1 MALGGLLV
9 GLGIWSIFSRVDR
22 HKSRVLIA
30 ENQYMENP
38 TPVMD
43 PKRHSSWD
51 TDILIIGSGAAGL
64 RAALAASER
73 ADVTLITKTTLTES
87 NTHYAQGGIAVAM
100 NLDDTIA
107 LHIKDT
113 CAAGVGL
120 CDVHAVEMMV
130 SEGIPRVA
138 ELLDWGANFDWEG
151 ALPRF
156 TQEAAHS
163 RRRIVH
169 KGDAT
174 GRETTDVLIQRVL
187 NTERIKVLQSAFA
200 IDLLTANDAAGRE
213 ETLTCYGASAVV
225 DGALVYIRAR
235 ATILA
240 TGGLGRIY
248 PCTSNPK
255 VATGDGFAAAWRAGC
270 EMVDMEFV
278 QFHPTTLCLDGA
290 PNFLISE
297 AVRGEGGELIN
308 IRGER
313 FMWKYHEKGE
323 LAPRDVVSRSIQNE
337 MELTGFPCVYLDIT
351 HKPAEFIRERFPTI
365 SDTTKRYGL
374 DISVDLIP
382 VRPGAH
388 FMMGGIRTNT
398 DTETNLKGLYAC
410 GEVACTGVHGA
421 NRLASNSLLEC
432 LVFGARAGT
441 NAAIFAESESPDHP
455 PDIPAVDNVLAS
467 VETDLTFVEA
477 VKDATREV
485 LWENVS
491 IERNGEGLR
500 QTLAELQ
507 DLTVSL
513 ESLQTASVERTVE
526 TTDAIGQMPS
536 VSPVLLQTTDVEL
549 IEAVNML
556 NVALMITQSALV
568 RTESRGAHYRADF
581 PTQND
586 TDWSRRVLLTQDKT
600 PEVVAL

>member
-1 MALGGLLV
+1 
-9 GLGIWSIFSRVDR
+9 
-22 HKSRVLIA
+22 
-30 ENQYMENP
+30 MENP
-38 TPVMD
+38 TSAMNPEAHL
-43 PKRHSSWD
+43 RWD
-51 TDILIIGSGAAGL
+51 TDVLIIGSGAAGL
-64 RAALAASER
+64 RAALAASEH
-73 ADVTLITKTTLTES
+73 ANVTLITKTTLTES

-113 CAAGVGL
+113 CAAGAGL
-120 CDVHAVEMMV
+120 CNVEAVEMMV

-151 ALPRF
+151 TLPRF
-156 TQEAAHS
+156 TREAAHS

-187 NTERIKVLQSAFA
+187 NTERIHVLQNTFA
-200 IDLLTANDAAGRE
+200 IDLLTDTNVKSRGENATA
-213 ETLTCYGASAVV
+213 CYGVTAIVEEQIV
-225 DGALVYIRAR
+225 CIRAKS
-235 ATILA
+235 TILA

-270 EMVDMEFV
+270 EMIDMEFV
-278 QFHPTTLCLDGA
+278 QFHPTTLFLDGA

-297 AVRGEGGELIN
+297 AVRGEGGKLLS

-313 FMWKYHEKGE
+313 FMEKYHEKGE
-323 LAPRDVVSRSIQNE
+323 LAPRDVVSRAIQTE
-337 MELTGFPCVYLDIT
+337 MDLTGFPCVFLDIT
-351 HKPAEFIRERFPTI
+351 HKPEDFILERFPTI

-374 DISVDLIP
+374 NINMDLIP

-398 DTETNLKGLYAC
+398 DTQTNLKGLYAC

-432 LVFGARAGT
+432 LVYGARAGT
-441 NAAIFAESESPDHP
+441 NAATFANSYQSSVISSQLQAGSES
-455 PDIPAVDNVLAS
+455 
-467 VETDLTFVEA
+467 
-477 VKDATREV
+477 ATRDALTDNRKLKTDDYSIESIKDV
-485 LWENVS
+485 IRETLWKNVS
-491 IERNGEGLR
+491 IERNGEGLKE
-500 QTLAELQ
+500 TLAELQ
-507 DLTVSL
+507 DLM
-513 ESLQTASVERTVE
+513 ESLGRVLPNLEAADVATVE
-526 TTDAIGQMPS
+526 T
-536 VSPVLLQTTDVEL
+536 
-549 IEAVNML
+549 VNML
-556 NVALMITQSALV
+556 NVALMITQSALA

-581 PTQND
+581 PSQDD
-586 TDWSRRVLLTQDKT
+586 TEWQRRILITRDNT
-600 PEVVAL
+600 PEAISL

>member
-1 MALGGLLV
+1 
-9 GLGIWSIFSRVDR
+9 
-22 HKSRVLIA
+22 
-30 ENQYMENP
+30 MENP
-38 TPVMD
+38 TSAVNPE
-43 PKRHSSWD
+43 RHSSWD
-51 TDILIIGSGAAGL
+51 TDVLIIGSGAAGL
-64 RAALAASER
+64 RAALAASEHTN
-73 ADVTLITKTTLTES
+73 VTLITKTTLTES

-120 CDVHAVEMMV
+120 CDVKAVEMMV

-151 ALPRF
+151 TLPRF

-187 NTERIKVLQSAFA
+187 NTENIHVLQNTFA
-200 IDLLTANDAAGRE
+200 IDLLTDVENSKGHE
-213 ETLTCYGASAVV
+213 ETVTCYGVTAVV
-225 DGALVYIRAR
+225 DEQVVYIRAR

-240 TGGLGRIY
+240 TGGLGRLY

-278 QFHPTTLCLDGA
+278 QFHPTTLYLDGA

-297 AVRGEGGELIN
+297 AVRGEGGKLIN

-313 FMWKYHEKGE
+313 FMEKYHEKGE
-323 LAPRDVVSRSIQNE
+323 LAPRDVVSRAIQIE

-351 HKPAEFIRERFPTI
+351 HKPAEFILERFPTI

-374 DISVDLIP
+374 DISIDLIP

-398 DTETNLKGLYAC
+398 NTETNLKGLYAC

-432 LVFGARAGT
+432 LVYGARAGT
-441 NAAIFAESESPDHP
+441 NAATFAALQLSHP
-455 PDIPAVDNVLAS
+455 PDMLSAGNIGTSQTPHIEVDLVAIEAIRDAIQ
-467 VETDLTFVEA
+467 ET
-477 VKDATREV
+477 

-491 IERNGEGLR
+491 IERNGEGLE

-507 DLTVSL
+507 DLTTDLGSVPAPP
-513 ESLQTASVERTVE
+513 ESSDIAIIE
-526 TTDAIGQMPS
+526 TI
-536 VSPVLLQTTDVEL
+536 
-549 IEAVNML
+549 NML
-556 NVALMITQSALV
+556 NVALMITESALT

-581 PTQND
+581 PMSDD
-586 TDWSRRVLLTQDKT
+586 TDWHRRILIKNDNP
-600 PEVVAL
+600 PEVIPL

>member
-1 MALGGLLV
+1 
-9 GLGIWSIFSRVDR
+9 
-22 HKSRVLIA
+22 
-30 ENQYMENP
+30 MENP
-38 TPVMD
+38 TSAMNPEAHL
-43 PKRHSSWD
+43 KWD
-51 TDILIIGSGAAGL
+51 TDVLIIGSGAAGL
-64 RAALAASER
+64 RAALAASEQ
-73 ADVTLITKTTLTES
+73 ANVTLITKTTLTES

-113 CAAGVGL
+113 CAAGAGL
-120 CDVHAVEMMV
+120 CNVEAVEMMV

-151 ALPRF
+151 TLPRF
-156 TQEAAHS
+156 TREAAHS

-187 NTERIKVLQSAFA
+187 NTERIHVLQNTFA
-200 IDLLTANDAAGRE
+200 IDLLTDAAVESGGE
-213 ETLTCYGASAVV
+213 DATACYGVTAIVEEQIV
-225 DGALVYIRAR
+225 CIRAKT
-235 ATILA
+235 TILA

-278 QFHPTTLCLDGA
+278 QFHPTTLFLDGA

-297 AVRGEGGELIN
+297 AVRGEGGKLLS

-313 FMWKYHEKGE
+313 FMEKYHEKGE
-323 LAPRDVVSRSIQNE
+323 LAPRDVVSRAIQSE
-337 MELTGFPCVYLDIT
+337 MDLTGFPCVFLDIT
-351 HKPAEFIRERFPTI
+351 HKPEDFILERFPTI

-374 DISVDLIP
+374 NINMDLIP

-398 DTETNLKGLYAC
+398 DTQTNLKGLYAC

-432 LVFGARAGT
+432 LVYGARAGT
-441 NAAIFAESESPDHP
+441 NAATFAQSQPPHP
-455 PDIPAVDNVLAS
+455 PTTPIPKNVGTSLAAPTDRS
-467 VETDLTFVEA
+467 NNTHTESIKDVIRET
-477 VKDATREV
+477 
-485 LWENVS
+485 LWKNVS
-491 IERNGEGLR
+491 IERNGEGLKE
-500 QTLAELQ
+500 TLAELQ
-507 DLTVSL
+507 DLM
-513 ESLQTASVERTVE
+513 ESLGRLLTNPEVADITTVE
-526 TTDAIGQMPS
+526 T
-536 VSPVLLQTTDVEL
+536 
-549 IEAVNML
+549 VNML
-556 NVALMITQSALV
+556 NVALMITQSALA

-581 PTQND
+581 PSQDD
-586 TDWSRRVLLTQDKT
+586 TEWQRRILITRDNT
-600 PEVVAL
+600 PEATSL

>member
-1 MALGGLLV
+1 
-9 GLGIWSIFSRVDR
+9 
-22 HKSRVLIA
+22 
-30 ENQYMENP
+30 MENP
-38 TPVMD
+38 TSAMNPEAHL
-43 PKRHSSWD
+43 KWD
-51 TDILIIGSGAAGL
+51 TDVLIIGSGAAGL
-64 RAALAASER
+64 RAALAASEH
-73 ADVTLITKTTLTES
+73 ANVTLITKTTLTES

-113 CAAGVGL
+113 CAAGAGL
-120 CDVHAVEMMV
+120 CNVEAVEMMV

-151 ALPRF
+151 TLPRF
-156 TQEAAHS
+156 TREAAHS

-187 NTERIKVLQSAFA
+187 NTERIHVLQNTFA
-200 IDLLTANDAAGRE
+200 IDLLTDADVESGGEDA
-213 ETLTCYGASAVV
+213 TACYGVTAIVEQQIV
-225 DGALVYIRAR
+225 CIRAK

-270 EMVDMEFV
+270 EMIDMEFV
-278 QFHPTTLCLDGA
+278 QFHPTTLFLDGA

-297 AVRGEGGELIN
+297 AVRGEGGKLLS

-313 FMWKYHEKGE
+313 FMEKYHEKGE
-323 LAPRDVVSRSIQNE
+323 LAPRDVVSRAIQTE
-337 MELTGFPCVYLDIT
+337 MDLTGFPCVFLDIT
-351 HKPAEFIRERFPTI
+351 HKPEDFILERFPTI

-374 DISVDLIP
+374 NINMDLIP

-398 DTETNLKGLYAC
+398 DTQTNLKGLYAC

-432 LVFGARAGT
+432 LVYGARAGT
-441 NAAIFAESESPDHP
+441 NAATFANSYQS
-455 PDIPAVDNVLAS
+455 S
-467 VETDLTFVEA
+467 VISGQLQADSGT
-477 VKDATREV
+477 ATRDSLTDNRKLKTDDYSIESIKDIIRET
-485 LWENVS
+485 LWKNVS
-491 IERNGEGLR
+491 IERNGEGLKE
-500 QTLAELQ
+500 TLAELQ
-507 DLTVSL
+507 DLM
-513 ESLQTASVERTVE
+513 ESLGHVLTTPEVADVATVE
-526 TTDAIGQMPS
+526 T
-536 VSPVLLQTTDVEL
+536 
-549 IEAVNML
+549 VNML
-556 NVALMITQSALV
+556 NVALMITQSALA

-581 PTQND
+581 PIQED
-586 TDWSRRVLLTQDKT
+586 TEWQRRILITRNNTL
-600 PEVVAL
+600 EAISL

>member
-1 MALGGLLV
+1 
-9 GLGIWSIFSRVDR
+9 
-22 HKSRVLIA
+22 
-30 ENQYMENP
+30 MENP
-38 TPVMD
+38 IAAMNPEG
-43 PKRHSSWD
+43 HLSWD
-51 TDILIIGSGAAGL
+51 TDVLIIGSGAAGL
-64 RAALAASER
+64 RAALAASEH

-113 CAAGVGL
+113 TAAGAGL
-120 CDVHAVEMMV
+120 CDVKAVEMMV

-151 ALPRF
+151 TLPRF

-187 NTERIKVLQSAFA
+187 NTERIQVLQNTFA
-200 IDLLTANDAAGRE
+200 IDLLTDADASERHE
-213 ETLTCYGASAVV
+213 DTLTCYGVTAIVEEQIV
-225 DGALVYIRAR
+225 CIRAK

-270 EMVDMEFV
+270 EMIDMEFV
-278 QFHPTTLCLDGA
+278 QFHPTTLFLDGA

-297 AVRGEGGELIN
+297 AVRGEGGKLLN

-313 FMWKYHEKGE
+313 FMEKYHEKGE
-323 LAPRDVVSRSIQNE
+323 LAPRDVVSRAIQIE
-337 MELTGFPCVYLDIT
+337 MDLTGFPCVYLDIT
-351 HKPAEFIRERFPTI
+351 HQPKDFILERFPTI
-365 SDTTKRYGL
+365 SDTTRHYGL
-374 DISVDLIP
+374 DINIDLIP

-398 DTETNLKGLYAC
+398 DTQTNLKGLYAC

-432 LVFGARAGT
+432 LVYGARAGT
-441 NAAIFAESESPDHP
+441 NATAFARSQPADP
-455 PDIPAVDNVLAS
+455 PDIPLPSNVGTSLAPTADKA
-467 VETDLTFVEA
+467 VETHTEA
-477 VKDATREV
+477 TKNAIRET

-491 IERNGEGLR
+491 IERNGEGL
-500 QTLAELQ
+500 QETLAELQ
-507 DLTVSL
+507 ELTANL
-513 ESLQTASVERTVE
+513 ENVLTNPEVKDV
-526 TTDAIGQMPS
+526 TT
-536 VSPVLLQTTDVEL
+536 
-549 IEAVNML
+549 IEMVNML
-556 NVALMITQSALV
+556 NVALMITQSALT

-581 PTQND
+581 STPDDPAWQ
-586 TDWSRRVLLTQDKT
+586 RRVLITRDNPL
-600 PEVVAL
+600 EVVPL

>member
-1 MALGGLLV
+1 
-9 GLGIWSIFSRVDR
+9 
-22 HKSRVLIA
+22 
-30 ENQYMENP
+30 MENP
-38 TPVMD
+38 TSAMNPEA
-43 PKRHSSWD
+43 HLSWD
-51 TDILIIGSGAAGL
+51 TDVLIIGSGAAGL
-64 RAALAASER
+64 RAALAVSEH
-73 ADVTLITKTTLTES
+73 ANVTLITKTTLTES

-113 CAAGVGL
+113 CAAGAGL
-120 CDVHAVEMMV
+120 CNVEAVEMMV

-151 ALPRF
+151 TLPRF
-156 TQEAAHS
+156 TREAAHS

-187 NTERIKVLQSAFA
+187 NTERIHTLQNTFA
-200 IDLLTANDAAGRE
+200 IDLLTDADVELGSEDA
-213 ETLTCYGASAVV
+213 TACYGVTAIVEEQIV
-225 DGALVYIRAR
+225 CIRAK

-240 TGGLGRIY
+240 TGGLGQIY

-270 EMVDMEFV
+270 EMIDMEFV
-278 QFHPTTLCLDGA
+278 QFHPTTLFLDGA

-297 AVRGEGGELIN
+297 AVRGEGGKLLS

-313 FMWKYHEKGE
+313 FMEKYHESGE
-323 LAPRDVVSRSIQNE
+323 LAPRDVVSRAIQNE
-337 MELTGFPCVYLDIT
+337 MDLTGFPCVFLDIT
-351 HKPAEFIRERFPTI
+351 DKPEDFILERFPTI

-374 DISVDLIP
+374 NINMDLIP

-398 DTETNLKGLYAC
+398 DTQTSLKGLYAC

-432 LVFGARAGT
+432 LVYGARAGT
-441 NAAIFAESESPDHP
+441 NAATFAESQPDHP
-455 PDIPAVDNVLAS
+455 PATPIPSNVGMSLTAPTDVSDNTQTESIKDVIR
-467 VETDLTFVEA
+467 EA
-477 VKDATREV
+477 

-491 IERNGEGLR
+491 IERNGEGL
-500 QTLAELQ
+500 QETLAELQ
-507 DLTVSL
+507 DLM
-513 ESLQTASVERTVE
+513 ESLGNVLTNSEIADVTTVE
-526 TTDAIGQMPS
+526 T
-536 VSPVLLQTTDVEL
+536 
-549 IEAVNML
+549 VNML
-556 NVALMITQSALV
+556 NVALMITQSALA

-581 PTQND
+581 PTQDD
-586 TDWSRRVLLTQDKT
+586 TEWQRRILITRDNAPDAISL
-600 PEVVAL
+600 

>member
-1 MALGGLLV
+1 
-9 GLGIWSIFSRVDR
+9 
-22 HKSRVLIA
+22 
-30 ENQYMENP
+30 MENP
-38 TPVMD
+38 TSAMNPEAHL
-43 PKRHSSWD
+43 KWD
-51 TDILIIGSGAAGL
+51 TDVLIIGSGAAGL
-64 RAALAASER
+64 RAALAAS
-73 ADVTLITKTTLTES
+73 AHANVTLITKTTLTES

-113 CAAGVGL
+113 CAAGAGL
-120 CDVHAVEMMV
+120 CNAEAVERMV

-151 ALPRF
+151 TLPRF
-156 TQEAAHS
+156 TREAAHS

-187 NTERIKVLQSAFA
+187 NTERIHVLQNTFA
-200 IDLLTANDAAGRE
+200 IDLLTDADVESGRKDA
-213 ETLTCYGASAVV
+213 TACYGVTAIVEEQIV
-225 DGALVYIRAR
+225 CIRAKT
-235 ATILA
+235 TILA

-270 EMVDMEFV
+270 EMIDMEFV

-297 AVRGEGGELIN
+297 AVRGEGGKLLSIS
-308 IRGER
+308 GER
-313 FMWKYHEKGE
+313 FMEKYHEKGE
-323 LAPRDVVSRSIQNE
+323 LAPRDVVSRAIQSE
-337 MELTGFPCVYLDIT
+337 MELTGFPCVFLDIT
-351 HKPAEFIRERFPTI
+351 HKPEDFILERFPTI

-374 DISVDLIP
+374 NINMDLIP

-398 DTETNLKGLYAC
+398 DTQTNLKGLYAC

-432 LVFGARAGT
+432 LVYGARAGT
-441 NAAIFAESESPDHP
+441 NAATFAESQPAHP
-455 PDIPAVDNVLAS
+455 PTTPIPSNVGTSIATPTDRSDNTHTEAIKDVIR
-467 VETDLTFVEA
+467 ET
-477 VKDATREV
+477 
-485 LWENVS
+485 LWKNVS
-491 IERNGEGLR
+491 IERNGEGL
-500 QTLAELQ
+500 QETLAELQ
-507 DLTVSL
+507 DLM
-513 ESLQTASVERTVE
+513 ESLGRVPTNPEVADVATVE
-526 TTDAIGQMPS
+526 T
-536 VSPVLLQTTDVEL
+536 
-549 IEAVNML
+549 VNML
-556 NVALMITQSALV
+556 NVALMITQSALA

-581 PTQND
+581 PTQDD
-586 TDWSRRVLLTQDKT
+586 TEWQRRILITRDNT
-600 PEVVAL
+600 PEAISL

>member
-1 MALGGLLV
+1 
-9 GLGIWSIFSRVDR
+9 
-22 HKSRVLIA
+22 
-30 ENQYMENP
+30 MENS
-38 TPVMD
+38 TSVMN

-51 TDILIIGSGAAGL
+51 TDVLIIGSGAAGL

-113 CAAGVGL
+113 CAAGGGL
-120 CDVHAVEMMV
+120 CDAQAVEMMV

-151 ALPRF
+151 TLPRF

-187 NTERIKVLQSAFA
+187 NTERINVLQSAFA
-200 IDLLTANDAAGRE
+200 IDLLTDANVTTGDE
-213 ETLTCYGASAVV
+213 EPLTCYGVTAVV
-225 DGALVYIRAR
+225 DEELVYIRAK

-240 TGGLGRIY
+240 TGGLGRLY

-278 QFHPTTLCLDGA
+278 QFHPTTLYLDGA

-297 AVRGEGGELIN
+297 AVRGEGGQLIN

-313 FMWKYHEKGE
+313 FMRKYHEKEE
-323 LAPRDVVSRSIQNE
+323 LAPRDVVSRSIQSE
-337 MELTGFPCVYLDIT
+337 MALTGFPCVYLDIT
-351 HKPAEFIRERFPTI
+351 HKPAEFILERFPTI

-374 DISVDLIP
+374 DISIDLIP

-441 NAAIFAESESPDHP
+441 NAALFAESKSPDHP
-455 PDIPAVDNVLAS
+455 PDIPAIDNGLTS
-467 VETDLTFVEA
+467 VETDLTFIEA
-477 VKDATREV
+477 VKDTIQEV

-491 IERNGEGLR
+491 IERDGEGLE

-513 ESLQTASVERTVE
+513 ESLQ
-526 TTDAIGQMPS
+526 S
-536 VSPVLLQTTDVEL
+536 VSQTLLQTTDVEI

-556 NVALMITQSALV
+556 NVALMITESALV

-581 PTQND
+581 PMQND
-586 TDWSRRVLLTQDKT
+586 TDWYRRVLLTRDAA
-600 PEVVAL
+600 PEVVALNRPEME

>member
-1 MALGGLLV
+1 MPH
-9 GLGIWSIFSRVDR
+9 FSSLPC
-22 HKSRVLIA
+22 KGNMST
-30 ENQYMENP
+30 E
-38 TPVMD
+38 
-43 PKRHSSWD
+43 WD
-51 TDILIIGSGAAGL
+51 TDVLIIGSGAAGL
-64 RAALAASER
+64 RAALAASEH
-73 ADVTLITKTTLTES
+73 ANVTLITKTTLTES

-113 CAAGVGL
+113 CAAGAGL
-120 CDVHAVEMMV
+120 CNVEAVEMMV

-151 ALPRF
+151 TLPRF
-156 TQEAAHS
+156 TREAAHS

-187 NTERIKVLQSAFA
+187 NTERIHVLQNTFA
-200 IDLLTANDAAGRE
+200 IDLLTDADGEAQD
-213 ETLTCYGASAVV
+213 TDATACYGVTAIVEEQIV
-225 DGALVYIRAR
+225 CIRAK

-270 EMVDMEFV
+270 EMIDMEFV
-278 QFHPTTLCLDGA
+278 QFHPTTLFLDGA

-297 AVRGEGGELIN
+297 AVRGEGGKLLS

-313 FMWKYHEKGE
+313 FMEKYHEKGE
-323 LAPRDVVSRSIQNE
+323 LAPRDVVSRAIQCE
-337 MELTGFPCVYLDIT
+337 MDLTGFPCVFLDIT
-351 HKPAEFIRERFPTI
+351 HKPEDFILERFPTI

-374 DISVDLIP
+374 NINMDLIP

-398 DTETNLKGLYAC
+398 DTQTNLKGLYAC

-432 LVFGARAGT
+432 LVYGARAGT
-441 NAAIFAESESPDHP
+441 NAATFANSYQS
-455 PDIPAVDNVLAS
+455 S
-467 VETDLTFVEA
+467 VITGQLQRGSGT
-477 VKDATREV
+477 ATRDALTDNRELKTDDYSIESIKDV
-485 LWENVS
+485 IRETLWKNVS
-491 IERNGEGLR
+491 IERNGEGL
-500 QTLAELQ
+500 QETLAELQ
-507 DLTVSL
+507 DLMKSL
-513 ESLQTASVERTVE
+513 GRVLTNPEVADIETVE
-526 TTDAIGQMPS
+526 TI
-536 VSPVLLQTTDVEL
+536 
-549 IEAVNML
+549 NML
-556 NVALMITQSALV
+556 NVALMITQSALT

-581 PTQND
+581 PTPDDAEWQQRILITRDN
-586 TDWSRRVLLTQDKT
+586 T
-600 PEVVAL
+600 PTAISL

>member
-1 MALGGLLV
+1 
-9 GLGIWSIFSRVDR
+9 
-22 HKSRVLIA
+22 
-30 ENQYMENP
+30 MENP
-38 TPVMD
+38 TSAVNPE
-43 PKRHSSWD
+43 RNSSWD
-51 TDILIIGSGAAGL
+51 TDVLIIGSGAAGL
-64 RAALAASER
+64 RAALAASEHTS
-73 ADVTLITKTTLTES
+73 VTLITKTTLTES

-113 CAAGVGL
+113 CAAGAGL
-120 CDVHAVEMMV
+120 CDAKAVEMMV

-151 ALPRF
+151 TLPRF

-187 NTERIKVLQSAFA
+187 NTENIHVLQNAFA
-200 IDLLTANDAAGRE
+200 IDLLTDA
-213 ETLTCYGASAVV
+213 ETPQEFQEALTCYGVTAIV
-225 DGALVYIRAR
+225 DEQVTAIRAKS
-235 ATILA
+235 TILA

-278 QFHPTTLCLDGA
+278 QFHPTTLYLDGA

-297 AVRGEGGELIN
+297 AVRGEGGQLIN

-313 FMWKYHEKGE
+313 FMERYHEKGE
-323 LAPRDVVSRSIQNE
+323 LAPRDVVSRAIQIE

-351 HKPAEFIRERFPTI
+351 HKPAEFIHERFPTI
-365 SDTTKRYGL
+365 SETTKHYGL
-374 DISVDLIP
+374 DISIDLIP

-432 LVFGARAGT
+432 LVYGARAGT
-441 NAAIFAESESPDHP
+441 NAAAFAASQPSHP
-455 PDIPAVDNVLAS
+455 PGILLGGNT
-467 VETDLTFVEA
+467 ETSQTPDSGFIEA
-477 VKDATREV
+477 VKDAIRET

-491 IERNGEGLR
+491 IERNSEGLR
-500 QTLAELQ
+500 QTLAELK
-507 DLTVSL
+507 DLTPNLGNVPA
-513 ESLQTASVERTVE
+513 TPAPN
-526 TTDAIGQMPS
+526 DIA
-536 VSPVLLQTTDVEL
+536 L
-549 IEAVNML
+549 IEVVNML
-556 NVALMITQSALV
+556 NVALMITESALA

-581 PTQND
+581 PTQD
-586 TDWSRRVLLTQDKT
+586 DRDWHRRILIKNNNP
-600 PEVVAL
+600 PEVISFE

>member
-1 MALGGLLV
+1 
-9 GLGIWSIFSRVDR
+9 
-22 HKSRVLIA
+22 
-30 ENQYMENP
+30 MENP
-38 TPVMD
+38 TSAVNPE
-43 PKRHSSWD
+43 RHSSWD
-51 TDILIIGSGAAGL
+51 TDVLIIGSGAAGL
-64 RAALAASER
+64 RAALAASEH
-73 ADVTLITKTTLTES
+73 ANVTLITKTTLTES

-100 NLDDTIA
+100 NLDDTVA

-120 CDVHAVEMMV
+120 CDVKAVEMMV

-151 ALPRF
+151 TLPRF

-187 NTERIKVLQSAFA
+187 NTENIHVLQNTFA
-200 IDLLTANDAAGRE
+200 IDLLTDAEIIRDPE
-213 ETLTCYGASAVV
+213 ETITCYGVTAIVGEGVV
-225 DGALVYIRAR
+225 CIRAK

-240 TGGLGRIY
+240 TGGLGRVY

-278 QFHPTTLCLDGA
+278 QFHPTTLYLDGA

-297 AVRGEGGELIN
+297 AVRGEGGKLIN

-313 FMWKYHEKGE
+313 FMEKYHEKGE
-323 LAPRDVVSRSIQNE
+323 LAPRDVVSRAIQIE

-351 HKPAEFIRERFPTI
+351 HKPAEFIHERFPTI
-365 SDTTKRYGL
+365 SDTTKHYGL
-374 DISVDLIP
+374 DISIDLIP

-432 LVFGARAGT
+432 LVYGARAGT
-441 NAAIFAESESPDHP
+441 NAATFAALQTSHSPD
-455 PDIPAVDNVLAS
+455 ILSARNTETSRRSS
-467 VETDLTFVEA
+467 VGIDVVAIEAIKEAIRET
-477 VKDATREV
+477 

-491 IERNGEGLR
+491 IERNSEGLE
-500 QTLAELQ
+500 QTFAELQ
-507 DLTVSL
+507 DLIADLGDVPAAP
-513 ESLQTASVERTVE
+513 ESSDIAIIE
-526 TTDAIGQMPS
+526 T
-536 VSPVLLQTTDVEL
+536 
-549 IEAVNML
+549 VNML
-556 NVALMITQSALV
+556 NVALMITQSALT

-581 PTQND
+581 PISDD
-586 TDWSRRVLLTQDKT
+586 TDWHCRILIKNDNL
-600 PEVVAL
+600 PEMISLE

>member
-1 MALGGLLV
+1 
-9 GLGIWSIFSRVDR
+9 
-22 HKSRVLIA
+22 
-30 ENQYMENP
+30 MENP
-38 TPVMD
+38 TSAMNPEAHL
-43 PKRHSSWD
+43 KWD
-51 TDILIIGSGAAGL
+51 TDVLIIGSGAAGL
-64 RAALAASER
+64 RAALAASEH

-113 CAAGVGL
+113 CAAGAGL
-120 CDVHAVEMMV
+120 CNVDAVEMMV

-151 ALPRF
+151 TLPRF
-156 TQEAAHS
+156 TREAAHS

-187 NTERIKVLQSAFA
+187 NTERIHVLQNTFA
-200 IDLLTANDAAGRE
+200 IDLLTDAAAESGGE
-213 ETLTCYGASAVV
+213 AATACYGVTAIVEEQIV
-225 DGALVYIRAR
+225 CLRAK

-270 EMVDMEFV
+270 EMIDMEFV
-278 QFHPTTLCLDGA
+278 QFHPTTLFLDGA

-297 AVRGEGGELIN
+297 AVRGEGGKLLS

-313 FMWKYHEKGE
+313 FMEKYHEKGE
-323 LAPRDVVSRSIQNE
+323 LAPRDVVSRAIQSE
-337 MELTGFPCVYLDIT
+337 MDLTGFPCVFLDIT
-351 HKPAEFIRERFPTI
+351 HKPEDFILERFPTI

-374 DISVDLIP
+374 NINMDLIP

-398 DTETNLKGLYAC
+398 DTQTNLKGLYAC

-432 LVFGARAGT
+432 LVYGARAGT
-441 NAAIFAESESPDHP
+441 NAATFANSYQSSVITGQLQQGSE
-455 PDIPAVDNVLAS
+455 
-467 VETDLTFVEA
+467 T
-477 VKDATREV
+477 ATRDSLTDNRKLKTDDYSIESIKDV
-485 LWENVS
+485 IRETLWKNVS
-491 IERNGEGLR
+491 IERNGEGLKE
-500 QTLAELQ
+500 TLAELQ
-507 DLTVSL
+507 DLM
-513 ESLQTASVERTVE
+513 ESLGRVLTNPEIADVATVE
-526 TTDAIGQMPS
+526 T
-536 VSPVLLQTTDVEL
+536 
-549 IEAVNML
+549 VNML
-556 NVALMITQSALV
+556 NVALMITQSALA

-581 PTQND
+581 PSQDD
-586 TDWSRRVLLTQDKT
+586 TEWQRRILITRDNT
-600 PEVVAL
+600 PEAIAL

>member
-1 MALGGLLV
+1 
-9 GLGIWSIFSRVDR
+9 
-22 HKSRVLIA
+22 
-30 ENQYMENP
+30 MENP
-38 TPVMD
+38 TIVMN
-43 PKRHSSWD
+43 PEARSSWD
-51 TDILIIGSGAAGL
+51 TDVLIIGSGAAGL
-64 RAALAASER
+64 RAALAASEH
-73 ADVTLITKTTLTES
+73 ANVTLITKTTLTES

-100 NLDDTIA
+100 NLDDTID

-113 CAAGVGL
+113 CVAGVGL
-120 CDVHAVEMMV
+120 CDVEAVEMMV
-130 SEGIPRVA
+130 SEGIPRVV

-174 GRETTDVLIQRVL
+174 GRETTDVLIQRVRD
-187 NTERIKVLQSAFA
+187 TERIHVLQNAFA
-200 IDLLTANDAAGRE
+200 INLLTDADTKRNSE
-213 ETLTCYGASAVV
+213 ESVMCYGVSAIVEEQVV
-225 DGALVYIRAR
+225 CIYAK

-248 PCTSNPK
+248 PCTSNPQI
-255 VATGDGFAAAWRAGC
+255 ATGDGFAAAWRAGC
-270 EMVDMEFV
+270 EMIDMEFV
-278 QFHPTTLCLDGA
+278 QFHPTTLFLDGA
-290 PNFLISE
+290 PSFLISE
-297 AVRGEGGELIN
+297 AVRGEGGTLLN

-337 MELTGFPCVYLDIT
+337 MHLTQFPCVYLDIT
-351 HKPAEFIRERFPTI
+351 HKTTDYIHERFPTI
-365 SDTTKRYGL
+365 SATTERYGL

-398 DTETNLKGLYAC
+398 DTQTNIEGLYAC

-432 LVFGARAGT
+432 LVYGARAGR
-441 NAAIFAESESPDHP
+441 NAAIFAGTQPAHP
-455 PDIPAVDNVLAS
+455 PNLPILSNVGTSATLSTDTAAEMDIEDIKSAIR
-467 VETDLTFVEA
+467 ET
-477 VKDATREV
+477 

-491 IERNGEGLR
+491 IERNGEDL
-500 QTLAELQ
+500 QSTFTVLQ
-507 DLTVSL
+507 DLT
-513 ESLQTASVERTVE
+513 ESLGDVVTCSEAKDVSTIE
-526 TTDAIGQMPS
+526 T
-536 VSPVLLQTTDVEL
+536 
-549 IEAVNML
+549 VNML

-568 RTESRGAHYRADF
+568 RTESRGAHYRSDF
-581 PTQND
+581 PTQD
-586 TDWSRRVLLTQDKT
+586 DATWQRRVLITRDT
-600 PEVVAL
+600 SPEVVPLQIEANN

>member
-1 MALGGLLV
+1 
-9 GLGIWSIFSRVDR
+9 
-22 HKSRVLIA
+22 
-30 ENQYMENP
+30 
-38 TPVMD
+38 MD

-51 TDILIIGSGAAGL
+51 TDVLIIGSGAAGL

-113 CAAGVGL
+113 CAAGADL

-151 ALPRF
+151 TLPRF

-187 NTERIKVLQSAFA
+187 NTERIRVLQSAFA
-200 IDLLTANDAAGRE
+200 VDLLTDANLAAGRE
-213 ETLTCYGASAVV
+213 EPLTCYGVTAVV
-225 DGALVYIRAR
+225 DEALVYIRAR

-240 TGGLGRIY
+240 TGGLGRLY

-278 QFHPTTLCLDGA
+278 QFHPTTLYLDGA
-290 PNFLISE
+290 PSFLISE

-337 MELTGFPCVYLDIT
+337 MALTGFPCVYLDIT
-351 HKPAEFIRERFPTI
+351 HKPAEFILQRFPTI
-365 SDTTKRYGL
+365 ADTTKRYGL

-382 VRPGAH
+382 VCPGAH

-441 NAAIFAESESPDHP
+441 NAAIFAESESSNYP
-455 PDIPAVDNVLAS
+455 PDIAALENNPIS
-467 VETDLTFVEA
+467 VETDPTFVETM
-477 VKDATREV
+477 KRTIRET
-485 LWENVS
+485 LWGNVS

-500 QTLAELQ
+500 RTLAELQ
-507 DLTVSL
+507 NLTISL
-513 ESLQTASVERTVE
+513 ENLQAASVDRT
-526 TTDAIGQMPS
+526 DFAGHRDS
-536 VSPVLLQTTDVEL
+536 VSPILLQTTDVAI

-556 NVALMITQSALV
+556 NAAWMITQAALV

-586 TDWSRRVLLTQDKT
+586 ADWYRRILLTRNKT
-600 PEVVAL
+600 PEVIVL

>member
-1 MALGGLLV
+1 
-9 GLGIWSIFSRVDR
+9 
-22 HKSRVLIA
+22 
-30 ENQYMENP
+30 MENP
-38 TPVMD
+38 TSAMNPEAHL
-43 PKRHSSWD
+43 RWD
-51 TDILIIGSGAAGL
+51 TDVLIIGSGAAGL
-64 RAALAASER
+64 RAALAASEH
-73 ADVTLITKTTLTES
+73 ANVTLITKTTLTES

-113 CAAGVGL
+113 CAAGAGL
-120 CDVHAVEMMV
+120 CNVEAVEMMV

-151 ALPRF
+151 TLPRF
-156 TQEAAHS
+156 TREAAHS

-187 NTERIKVLQSAFA
+187 NTERIHVLQNTFA
-200 IDLLTANDAAGRE
+200 IDLLTDASEDA
-213 ETLTCYGASAVV
+213 TACYGVTTIVEAQIVP
-225 DGALVYIRAR
+225 IRAK

-270 EMVDMEFV
+270 EMIDMEFV
-278 QFHPTTLCLDGA
+278 QFHPTTLFLDGA

-297 AVRGEGGELIN
+297 AVRGEGGKLLS

-313 FMWKYHEKGE
+313 FMEKYHEKGE
-323 LAPRDVVSRSIQNE
+323 LAPRDVVSRAIQSE
-337 MELTGFPCVYLDIT
+337 MDVTGFPCVFLDIT
-351 HKPAEFIRERFPTI
+351 HKPEDFILERFPTI

-374 DISVDLIP
+374 NINMDLIP

-398 DTETNLKGLYAC
+398 DTQTNLKGLYAC

-432 LVFGARAGT
+432 LVYGARAGT
-441 NAAIFAESESPDHP
+441 NAATFANSYQSSAEKTGQLQEGSGAATTDNRKLKTDNYSIESIK
-455 PDIPAVDNVLAS
+455 DIIR
-467 VETDLTFVEA
+467 EA
-477 VKDATREV
+477 

-491 IERNGEGLR
+491 IERNGEGL
-500 QTLAELQ
+500 QETLAELQ
-507 DLTVSL
+507 DLMGSL
-513 ESLQTASVERTVE
+513 GNVLTHPEVADVATVE
-526 TTDAIGQMPS
+526 T
-536 VSPVLLQTTDVEL
+536 
-549 IEAVNML
+549 VNML
-556 NVALMITQSALV
+556 NVALMITQAALA
-568 RTESRGAHYRADF
+568 RTESRGGGPLPCRFSDTRRYRMATAYSHY
-581 PTQND
+581 T
-586 TDWSRRVLLTQDKT
+586 
-600 PEVVAL
+600 

>member
-1 MALGGLLV
+1 
-9 GLGIWSIFSRVDR
+9 
-22 HKSRVLIA
+22 
-30 ENQYMENP
+30 MENP
-38 TPVMD
+38 TSVMN

-51 TDILIIGSGAAGL
+51 TDVLIIGSGAAGL
-64 RAALAASER
+64 RAALAASEH

-113 CAAGVGL
+113 CDAGADL
-120 CDVHAVEMMV
+120 CDIQAVEMMV

-151 ALPRF
+151 TLPRF

-187 NTERIKVLQSAFA
+187 NTERIHVLQSAFA
-200 IDLLTANDAAGRE
+200 IDLLTDAGIAKVNGGAIR
-213 ETLTCYGASAVV
+213 CYGTTAVV
-225 DGALVYIRAR
+225 DGEFVCIRAKS
-235 ATILA
+235 TILA
-240 TGGLGRIY
+240 TGGLGRVY

-297 AVRGEGGELIN
+297 AVRGEGGELVN

-313 FMWKYHEKGE
+313 FMGKYHEKGD
-323 LAPRDVVSRSIQNE
+323 LAPRDVVSRSIQKE

-351 HKPAEFIRERFPTI
+351 HKPAEFILERFPTI
-365 SDTTKRYGL
+365 SNTTKHYGL
-374 DISVDLIP
+374 DISIDLIP

-398 DTETNLKGLYAC
+398 DTETNIKGLYAC

-432 LVFGARAGT
+432 LVYGARAGT
-441 NAAIFAESESPDHP
+441 NAATFAASQSPNDFPDGPIISETPTSVATDL
-455 PDIPAVDNVLAS
+455 IS
-467 VETDLTFVEA
+467 VEST
-477 VKDATREV
+477 KDAIRET

-507 DLTVSL
+507 DLMADLGNLQGVSD
-513 ESLQTASVERTVE
+513 A
-526 TTDAIGQMPS
+526 TTGMLDSTDRIHW
-536 VSPVLLQTTDVEL
+536 VSPMLLQTTDVEM
-549 IEAVNML
+549 IETINML
-556 NVALMITQSALV
+556 DVALMITESALV

-581 PTQND
+581 PTQNN
-586 TDWSRRVLLTQDKT
+586 TAWRGRILLAQDKA
-600 PEVVAL
+600 PEIISLV

>member
-1 MALGGLLV
+1 MKPL
-9 GLGIWSIFSRVDR
+9 R
-22 HKSRVLIA
+22 HSFWDTVVLICG
-30 ENQYMENP
+30 
-38 TPVMD
+38 
-43 PKRHSSWD
+43 R
-51 TDILIIGSGAAGL
+51 GAAGVG
-64 RAALAASER
+64 AAVMASER

-113 CAAGVGL
+113 CAAGGGL
-120 CDVHAVEMMV
+120 CDAQAVEMMV

-151 ALPRF
+151 TLPRF

-187 NTERIKVLQSAFA
+187 NTERINVLQSAFA
-200 IDLLTANDAAGRE
+200 IDLLTDANVTTGPE
-213 ETLTCYGASAVV
+213 EPLTCYGVTAVV
-225 DGALVYIRAR
+225 DEELVYIRAK

-240 TGGLGRIY
+240 TGGLGRLY

-278 QFHPTTLCLDGA
+278 QFHPTTLYLDGA

-297 AVRGEGGELIN
+297 AVRGEGGQLIN

-313 FMWKYHEKGE
+313 FMRKYHEKEE
-323 LAPRDVVSRSIQNE
+323 LAPRDVVSRSIQSE
-337 MELTGFPCVYLDIT
+337 MALTGFPCVYLDIT
-351 HKPAEFIRERFPTI
+351 HKPAEFILERFPTI

-374 DISVDLIP
+374 DISIDLIP

-441 NAAIFAESESPDHP
+441 NAALFAQSESPDHP
-455 PDIPAVDNVLAS
+455 PDIPAVDNGLTS
-467 VETDLTFVEA
+467 VETDITFIEA
-477 VKDATREV
+477 VKDTIQEV

-491 IERNGEGLR
+491 IERDGEGLE

-513 ESLQTASVERTVE
+513 ESLQ
-526 TTDAIGQMPS
+526 S
-536 VSPVLLQTTDVEL
+536 VSQTLLQTTDVEI

-556 NVALMITQSALV
+556 NVALMITESALV

-581 PTQND
+581 PAQND
-586 TDWSRRVLLTQDKT
+586 TDWYRRVLLTRDAA
-600 PEVVAL
+600 PEVVALNRPEMK

>member
-1 MALGGLLV
+1 
-9 GLGIWSIFSRVDR
+9 
-22 HKSRVLIA
+22 
-30 ENQYMENP
+30 MENP
-38 TPVMD
+38 TSVMN

-51 TDILIIGSGAAGL
+51 TDVLIIGSGAAGL
-64 RAALAASER
+64 RAALAASEHS
-73 ADVTLITKTTLTES
+73 DVTLITKTTLTES

-113 CAAGVGL
+113 CDAGAGL
-120 CDVHAVEMMV
+120 CDIQAVEMMV

-151 ALPRF
+151 TLPRF

-187 NTERIKVLQSAFA
+187 NTERIQVLQSAFA
-200 IDLLTANDAAGRE
+200 IDLLTDANVAEASGE
-213 ETLTCYGASAVV
+213 VVTCYGTTTVV
-225 DGALVYIRAR
+225 DGEFVCIRAR
-235 ATILA
+235 STILA
-240 TGGLGRIY
+240 TGGLGRVY

-297 AVRGEGGELIN
+297 AVRGEGGQLIS

-313 FMWKYHEKGE
+313 FMGKYHEKGE
-323 LAPRDVVSRSIQNE
+323 LAPRDVVSRSIQRE
-337 MELTGFPCVYLDIT
+337 MELTGFPHVYLDIT
-351 HKPAEFIRERFPTI
+351 HKPAEFILERFPTI

-398 DTETNLKGLYAC
+398 DTETNIKGLYAC

-432 LVFGARAGT
+432 LVYGARAGT
-441 NAAIFAESESPDHP
+441 NAAKFAVSESPDYP
-455 PDIPAVDNVLAS
+455 PDIPMTSNTPTS
-467 VETDLTFVEA
+467 VETDMDLIEA
-477 VKDATREV
+477 AKNAIRET

-491 IERNGEGLR
+491 IERNDEGLG

-507 DLTVSL
+507 DLAASL
-513 ESLQTASVERTVE
+513 EGLQVEPEGTGE
-526 TTDAIGQMPS
+526 TINPTGQIHS
-536 VSPVLLQTTDVEL
+536 VSPTLLQTTDVEMVEM
-549 IEAVNML
+549 INML

-581 PTQND
+581 PTRND
-586 TDWSRRVLLTQDKT
+586 TDWPYRILLTQDKT
-600 PEVVAL
+600 PEMIAL

>member
-1 MALGGLLV
+1 M
-9 GLGIWSIFSRVDR
+9 ST
-22 HKSRVLIA
+22 
-30 ENQYMENP
+30 E
-38 TPVMD
+38 
-43 PKRHSSWD
+43 WD
-51 TDILIIGSGAAGL
+51 TDVLIIGSGAAGL
-64 RAALAASER
+64 RAALAASEH
-73 ADVTLITKTTLTES
+73 ANVTLITKTTLTES

-113 CAAGVGL
+113 CAAGAGL
-120 CDVHAVEMMV
+120 CNVEAVEMMV

-151 ALPRF
+151 TLPRF
-156 TQEAAHS
+156 TREAAHS

-187 NTERIKVLQSAFA
+187 NTERIHVLQNTFA
-200 IDLLTANDAAGRE
+200 IDLLTDADG
-213 ETLTCYGASAVV
+213 ETQDTDATACYGVTAIVEEQIV
-225 DGALVYIRAR
+225 CIRAK

-270 EMVDMEFV
+270 EMIDMEFV
-278 QFHPTTLCLDGA
+278 QFHPTTLFLDGA

-297 AVRGEGGELIN
+297 AVRGEGGKLLS

-313 FMWKYHEKGE
+313 FMEKYHEKGE
-323 LAPRDVVSRSIQNE
+323 LAPRDVVSRAIQSE
-337 MELTGFPCVYLDIT
+337 MDLTRFPCVFLDIT
-351 HKPAEFIRERFPTI
+351 HKPEDFILERFPTI

-374 DISVDLIP
+374 NINMDLIP

-398 DTETNLKGLYAC
+398 DTQTNLKGLYAC

-432 LVFGARAGT
+432 LVYGARAGT
-441 NAAIFAESESPDHP
+441 NAATFANSYQSS
-455 PDIPAVDNVLAS
+455 IITGQLQRGS
-467 VETDLTFVEA
+467 RT
-477 VKDATREV
+477 ATRDALTDNRKLKTDDYSIESIKDV
-485 LWENVS
+485 IRETLWKNVS
-491 IERNGEGLR
+491 IERNGEGL
-500 QTLAELQ
+500 QETLAELQ
-507 DLTVSL
+507 DLMKSL
-513 ESLQTASVERTVE
+513 GRVLTNPEVADIETVE
-526 TTDAIGQMPS
+526 TI
-536 VSPVLLQTTDVEL
+536 
-549 IEAVNML
+549 NML
-556 NVALMITQSALV
+556 NVALMITQSALT

-581 PTQND
+581 PTPDDAEWQQRILITRDN
-586 TDWSRRVLLTQDKT
+586 T
-600 PEVVAL
+600 PKAISL